1 MKSLLTILFLV
12 PCLLFSQEITV
23 KHVHNNT
30 TIKVIGGRDITFGV
44 KETVEEILVKQEY
57 KLNDSTGMPVE
68 INIDSIT
75 SPHQILNII
84 GIKWLKKDYIVKTS
98 ICIGSGCFTGTG
110 KRTAFVFAAFLDVE
124 NNEVPLNKKSFS
136 KALQS
141 SLEDASKFKQ
151 TTE

>member
-1 MKSLLTILFLV
+1 MKSLLFIIFLTPV
-12 PCLLFSQEITV
+12 LLFSQEISV

-30 TIKVIGGRDITFGV
+30 TIKIVGGRDITFGV
-44 KETVEEILVKQEY
+44 KETVEEILVKQGY
-57 KLNDSTGMPVE
+57 TLSDSMGMPVE

-75 SPHQILNII
+75 SPHQVLNIV

-98 ICIGSGCFTGTG
+98 ICIGSGCFEGIG
-110 KRTAFVFAAFLDVE
+110 KRTAYVFAAFLDVE

-141 SLEDASKFKQ
+141 SLEDASQFKQ